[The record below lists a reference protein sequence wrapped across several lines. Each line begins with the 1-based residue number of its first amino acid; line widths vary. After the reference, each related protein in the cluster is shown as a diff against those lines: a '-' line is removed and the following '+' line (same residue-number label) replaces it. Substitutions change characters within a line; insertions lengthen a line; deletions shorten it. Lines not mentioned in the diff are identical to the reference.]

1 MRHIRNTLASTGLS
15 LVLLTGLSACSDREA
30 ATAPVAASVRIT
42 NAPATLEIG
51 ESVQVQA
58 EALDTQ
64 GAPFGDV
71 KWTASPASVVTVSA
85 TGMVTAVSQGTGT
98 ITASAGD
105 RTAAVT
111 VSVLRSAVTQ
121 VTIAGLAS
129 SVGAGTSVSLN
140 AVAKDARGATVTGR
154 AAAWTSSEPTVAEV
168 DQSGTLR
175 AITPGSATVTVNV
188 EGMTATMQVVVVPGA
203 ASSLALSPGQASIA
217 AGTVLP
223 IYLVARDTAGNLT
236 AAPSATWSSSAT
248 TVATVSTSGVV
259 TALIPGTTEI
269 TATAG
274 GRTASAQIVVA
285 ASVATKT
292 FVGTTNISGSHR
304 YPSVMV
310 PVGAALNVGPDLR
323 LETDGD
329 MTIDG
334 DIAGTC
340 SSITL
345 VSRGR
350 ITLSGAINNPCPTA
364 RNVANAGMLRVIAA
378 GGYTLASRPSA
389 VGTVVIKA
397 SGHQRYTT
405 DTLLTDADFALS
417 ALRSAV
423 ATTCTLDQ
431 ASIFPA
437 TRREGIVVVS
447 RARDGDAGQFGGNGT
462 DGGDIVVECKGSLVF
477 RGSVTVFSEAGGNGG
492 DAVHVA
498 EGNAIAIG
506 GNGGRPGRVTVRATG
521 DIRGD
526 TSRNVFPPRM
536 AFVSMQAGRSGGG
549 RGGSAS
555 AMSTTA
561 GGSATALGG
570 NGGDVG
576 SSGGASAIQLPLIV
590 RANGRLLLDNPNP
603 NAFDLAVWPSGAGG
617 SATATAANGLDA
629 GTQPAQSGGDALAR
643 GGRAGHM
650 TAAAISAGEGTID
663 VSRYFLLAGNV
674 GAGGNAIAT
683 AGNGGNGNATFRP
696 GAPGGKASAFGGDGV
711 DNVFIVNFGW
721 TFSVVDGGLG
731 GTATI
736 AGGNAGNGYSDC
748 STTGGVG
755 GAGGRGG
762 AGAGRGGIGG
772 RNAEGA
778 ARASAILTVNNLG
791 NGGNG
796 GSGATRGL
804 PGAAGQ
810 DNTSAALLRENVGTV
825 FSPGVVSGAC
835 PVKP

>member
-1 MRHIRNTLASTGLS
+1 M
-15 LVLLTGLSACSDREA
+15 
-30 ATAPVAASVRIT
+30 RIT
-42 NAPATLEIG
+42 NAPATLEVG
-51 ESVQVQA
+51 ESVPFEV

-64 GAPFGDV
+64 GAPFADV
-71 KWTASPASVVTVSA
+71 QWTASPSSVVTVSA

-105 RTAAVT
+105 RTAAAT

-140 AVAKDARGATVTGR
+140 AVAKDARGATLTGR
-154 AAAWTSSEPTVAEV
+154 ATAWTSSEPTVAEV
-168 DQSGTLR
+168 DQAGILR

-188 EGMTATMQVVVVPGA
+188 EGTTATVQVVVVPGA
-203 ASSLALSPGQASIA
+203 ASSLALSPGQASITV
-217 AGTVLP
+217 GTVLP
-223 IYLVARDTAGNLT
+223 VYLVARDTAGNVT
-236 AAPSATWSSSAT
+236 TAPSVTWSSTAP

-269 TATAG
+269 TATAA
-274 GRTASAQIVVA
+274 GRTASAQIVVE
-285 ASVATKT
+285 ASVATKV
-292 FVGTTNISGSHR
+292 FAGTTNISGSHR

-334 DIAGTC
+334 NITGTC

-350 ITLSGAINNPCPTA
+350 ITLSGAITNLCPTA
-364 RNVANAGMLRVIAA
+364 TNVANAGVLRVIAA
-378 GGYTLASRPSA
+378 GGYSLASRPASI
-389 VGTVVIKA
+389 GTVVIRV

-405 DTLLTDADFALS
+405 DTSLTDADFALG
-417 ALRSAV
+417 APRSAV

-431 ASIFPA
+431 ATVSPA
-437 TRREGIVVVS
+437 IRSEGGFVRS
-447 RARDGDAGQFGGNGT
+447 RARDGVAGQFGGNGT

-506 GNGGRPGRVTVRATG
+506 GNGGRWGRVTVRATG

-536 AFVSMQAGRSGGG
+536 AFVSIQAGRNSGG
-549 RGGSAS
+549 RGGSAT
-555 AMSTTA
+555 AISTTA
-561 GGSATALGG
+561 GGSATAVGG

-576 SSGGASAIQLPLIV
+576 SSGQAGATEPPLIV

-643 GGRAGHM
+643 GGQAGHM
-650 TAAAISAGEGTID
+650 MAAAVSAGEGTID
-663 VSRYFLLAGNV
+663 VARYFLLGAYV
-674 GAGGNAIAT
+674 GAGEM
-683 AGNGGNGNATFRP
+683 R
-696 GAPGGKASAFGGDGV
+696 SRRQGGDGQSRLAAMA
-711 DNVFIVNFGW
+711 W
-721 TFSVVDGGLG
+721 TMRSSR
-731 GTATI
+731 T
-736 AGGNAGNGYSDC
+736 S
-748 STTGGVG
+748 
-755 GAGGRGG
+755 GGRSARLMQGLVARPPSRAVTRAMASRTAPRLVALVVPAAAEVPVRDV
-762 AGAGRGGIGG
+762 AGLAD
-772 RNAEGA
+772 AMSKA
-778 ARASAILTVNNLG
+778 LRAHRPS
-791 NGGNG
+791 
-796 GSGATRGL
+796 SR
-804 PGAAGQ
+804 
-810 DNTSAALLRENVGTV
+810 
-825 FSPGVVSGAC
+825 
-835 PVKP
+835 

>member
-1 MRHIRNTLASTGLS
+1 MRHIRSTLASTGLS
-15 LVLLTGLSACSDREA
+15 LALLTGLGACSDRNA
-30 ATAPVAASVRIT
+30 ATAPVAASVLIR
-42 NAPATLEIG
+42 NAPATLEVG
-51 ESVQVQA
+51 ESVQFEA

-64 GAPFGDV
+64 GAPFTAMHW
-71 KWTASPASVVTVSA
+71 KASPSTVVSVSA

-105 RTAAVT
+105 RTADVT
-111 VSVLRSAVTQ
+111 VSVLRSAVAQ
-121 VTIAGLAS
+121 VTIGGLAS
-129 SVGAGTSVSLN
+129 SVSAGTSVLLN
-140 AVAKDARGATVTGR
+140 AVAKDARGATLTGR
-154 AAAWTSSEPTVAEV
+154 AEVWTSSEPTVAEV

-175 AITPGSATVTVNV
+175 AVTPGSATVTVNI
-188 EGMTATMQVVVVPGA
+188 EGMTATVQVVVVPGA
-203 ASSLALSPGQASIA
+203 ASSLALSPGQASVA
-217 AGTVLP
+217 VGTALP
-223 IYLVARDTAGNLT
+223 IYLVARDTAGNVT
-236 AAPSATWSSSAT
+236 PAPTVTWSSSAP

-274 GRTASAQIVVA
+274 ARTALAQIVVE
-285 ASVATKT
+285 ASVASKV
-292 FVGTTNISGSHR
+292 FAGTTNISGSHR
-304 YPSVMV
+304 YPSVVV
-310 PVGAALNVGPDLR
+310 PRGATLNVGPDLR
-323 LETDGD
+323 LETEGD

-340 SSITL
+340 ASITL

-350 ITLSGAINNPCPTA
+350 ITLSGAITNPCPTA
-364 RNVANAGMLRVIAA
+364 TNVANAGRLRVIAA
-378 GGYTLASRPSA
+378 GGYTLASRPAS
-389 VGTVVIKA
+389 VGTVVIRV

-417 ALRSAV
+417 APRSAV
-423 ATTCTLDQ
+423 ATACTLDQ
-431 ASIFPA
+431 ASITPPI
-437 TRREGIVVVS
+437 RSEGGSVRS
-447 RARDGDAGQFGGNGT
+447 RARDGDAGQFGGNGA
-462 DGGDIVVECKGSLVF
+462 DGGDIVVECRGSLVF

-506 GNGGRPGRVTVRATG
+506 GNGGRPGRLTVRATG

-536 AFVSMQAGRSGGG
+536 AFVSLQAGRSGGG

-555 AMSTTA
+555 AISTAA

-570 NGGDVG
+570 NGGYVG
-576 SSGGASAIQLPLIV
+576 SSGHAGASEPPLIV
-590 RANGRLLLDNPNP
+590 RANGRLFLDNPNP
-603 NAFDLAVWPSGAGG
+603 NAFDLAIWPSGVGG
-617 SATATAANGLDA
+617 NATATAANGLDA

-643 GGRAGHM
+643 GGQAGRM

-663 VSRYFLLAGNV
+663 VARYFLLAGDV
-674 GAGGNAIAT
+674 GAGGKATAT
-683 AGNGGNGNATFRP
+683 AGSGGHGSEMFRS

-711 DNVFIVNFGW
+711 DNSFIANFGW
-721 TFSVVDGGLG
+721 TFRVVDGGLG
-731 GTATI
+731 GTAAI
-736 AGGNAGNGYSDC
+736 AGGNGGNGYSDC

-772 RNAEGA
+772 RNAEGV
-778 ARASAILTVNNLG
+778 ARTSAILTVNIVG

-796 GSGATRGL
+796 GSGTTPGL
-804 PGAAGQ
+804 PGAAGP
-810 DNTSAALLRENVGTV
+810 DNISAGQLRENVGRA
-825 FSPGVVSGAC
+825 FLPGAMSGTC
-835 PVKP
+835 PVQP